1 MCGRYSIG
9 NEIEQLARQHQIK
22 VPDTFA
28 PAYNAAPG
36 QELPVLSML
45 NQSTFSLFHW
55 GIHPSWA
62 KSESQRLIN
71 ARAETIAEKVT
82 FKEAFSKRRCLVAGD
97 GYYEWMKR
105 PEGKIPYRICLH
117 DDQPFFF
124 AGIWEQEQAYI
135 LQDFAIITTRASPSI
150 AHIHDRM
157 PVIIPPEA
165 IDFWLSDTEDTP
177 GLLDI
182 LRPLEDRQLKAYQ
195 VSKKVNWVGNNSAGL
210 REIVA

>member
-9 NEIEQLARQHQIK
+9 NEIEQLARQHQLK

-36 QELPVLSML
+36 QELPVFSML
-45 NQSTFSLFHW
+45 NQNAFNLFHW
-55 GIHPSWA
+55 GIHPFWA
-62 KSESQRLIN
+62 KSERQRLIN

-97 GYYEWMKR
+97 GYYEWMKAS
-105 PEGKIPYRICLH
+105 EGKVPYRICLR
-117 DDQPFFF
+117 DEQPFFF
-124 AGIWEQEQAYI
+124 AGIWEQKQDYI

-157 PVIIPPEA
+157 PVILQHEA
-165 IDFWLSDTEDTP
+165 IDFWLSDTEDIP